1 MTLTG
6 LRLEELLEVI
16 LQLEAIFRLRLE
28 LDRSLPGL
36 QLKEQLELCLRL

>member
-6 LRLEELLEVI
+6 LRLEEQLQVI

-28 LDRSLPGL
+28 LDRSQPDL

>member
-6 LRLEELLEVI
+6 LRLEEQLEVI
-16 LQLEAIFRLRLE
+16 LHLEAIFRLRLE